1 MADETTAQAT
11 ETALTAQATTAT
23 AVETPI
29 QQAATTPTVTVEELQ
44 AEVARMA
51 KALKEANKEDAT
63 RRKKLADFEK
73 AEAERAQ
80 ATMSEMDKLKAQIAE
95 RDKAVAD
102 AKAAQEQAQ
111 AEASRTKVKATIM
124 AQAAQLGFND
134 AEDAYALIDLSTV
147 TVDGD
152 KINGV
157 AEALTALAKKKPY
170 MLKASTLR
178 PPQVSPTNPGQQ
190 ASDGMTD
197 DQIRATVFGSGP
209 TNLFTSAG
217 AKAKGGG
224 VIWTTKQP

>member
-1 MADETTAQAT
+1 MSEATPAQVT

-29 QQAATTPTVTVEELQ
+29 QPVATTPAVTVEELQ
-44 AEVARMA
+44 AELARMA

-73 AEAERAQ
+73 AEQERAQ
-80 ATMSEMDKLKAQIAE
+80 ATMSEMDKLKAQLAE

-111 AEASRTKVKATIM
+111 AEAKQTKIKATIM

-134 AEDAYALIDLSTV
+134 AEDAYALIDLAAV

-157 AEALTALAKKKPY
+157 QEALTTLAKKKPY
-170 MLKASTLR
+170 MLKTASQKL
-178 PPQVSPTNPGQQ
+178 PQVAPTNPGQQ
-190 ASDGMTD
+190 AQGGMTD
-197 DQIRATVFGSGP
+197 DQIRATVFGGGP
-209 TNLFTSAG
+209 TNLFTAAG
-217 AKAKGGG
+217 AKEKGGG

>member
-1 MADETTAQAT
+1 MSVETTATTPVTEVQAP
-11 ETALTAQATTAT
+11 AVSATGA
-23 AVETPI
+23 ETPI
-29 QQAATTPTVTVEELQ
+29 QAAATTPAETVEELR

-73 AEAERAQ
+73 AEQERAQ
-80 ATMSEMDKLKAQIAE
+80 ATMSEMDKLKAQLAE

-102 AKAAQEQAQ
+102 AKAAQERAQ
-111 AEASRTKVKATIM
+111 VEAEHTKIKATIM

-134 AEDAYALIDLSTV
+134 AEDAYALIDLAAV
-147 TVDGD
+147 TVDED

-157 AEALTALAKKKPY
+157 QEALAALAKRKPY
-170 MLKASTLR
+170 MLKASTPR

-197 DQIRATVFGSGP
+197 EQIRATVFGGGP
-209 TNLFTSAG
+209 TNLFTAAG
-217 AKAKGGG
+217 AKNKGGG
-224 VIWTTKQP
+224 VVWTTKTQ